1 MKKIVIRDAS
11 LLFLYLSI
19 FVLLLSLVIAG
30 YPQDNDFMGSYWY
43 LKGLIFG
50 IYSIFI
56 ILSSLKEQINYIS
69 LKDNKIIVQCRKIL
83 RKQIFEF
90 DVNDIQKC
98 TMYIDREN
106 IKLNIVLNNNE
117 NFNINHKTVT
127 PILIEKISK
136 ISNYV
141 DNFDHVISTADYPN
155 GSKTFE
161 KIINNDKKIILQQK
175 IYSFIV
181 SIAIVI
187 MTVVLAYAMINI

>member
-19 FVLLLSLVIAG
+19 FVLLLSVVIAG
-30 YPQDNDFMGSYWY
+30 YPQDNNFMGSYWY
-43 LKGLIFG
+43 LKCLIFG

-56 ILSSLKEQINYIS
+56 ILNSLKEQIKYIS
-69 LKDNKIIVQCRKIL
+69 LKDNKIIVQCRKLL
-83 RKQIFEF
+83 RNQIFEF
-90 DVNDIQKC
+90 DVNSIQKC

-117 NFNINHKTVT
+117 NFNINHKAVT

-136 ISNYV
+136 ISNYIGK
-141 DNFDHVISTADYPN
+141 FDYVICTADYPN

-181 SIAIVI
+181 SIVIVI
-187 MTVVLAYAMINI
+187 MTIVLAYAMIN

>member
-1 MKKIVIRDAS
+1 
-11 LLFLYLSI
+11 
-19 FVLLLSLVIAG
+19 
-30 YPQDNDFMGSYWY
+30 
-43 LKGLIFG
+43 
-50 IYSIFI
+50 
-56 ILSSLKEQINYIS
+56 
-69 LKDNKIIVQCRKIL
+69 
-83 RKQIFEF
+83 
-90 DVNDIQKC
+90 
-98 TMYIDREN
+98 MYIDREN

-117 NFNINHKTVT
+117 NFNINHKAVT

-141 DNFDHVISTADYPN
+141 DNFDYVISTADYPN

>member
-11 LLFLYLSI
+11 LIFLYLSI
-19 FVLLLSLVIAG
+19 FVLLLSILISG

-56 ILSSLKEQINYIS
+56 ILSSLKERINYIS
-69 LKDNKIIVQCRKIL
+69 LKDNKIIFQCRKL
-83 RKQIFEF
+83 LKKQIFEF
-90 DVNDIQKC
+90 NVNDIQKC

-106 IKLNIVLNNNE
+106 IKFNIVLNNNE
-117 NFNINHKTVT
+117 NFNINHKAVT

-141 DNFDHVISTADYPN
+141 DNFDYVISTADYPN

-175 IYSFIV
+175 IYSFII